1 LWELLCSVL
10 KLIFTELLSHFLLL
24 LFWTIA
30 FDMDWSEWGQTH
42 THTKVNKE
50 TNWLPCVEECAW
62 DSHCHRS
69 NKVRALNTRE
79 LIWNVQLFNFRR
91 LSEWKEIDLKR
102 WKYEFKGIQIKLQ
115 IARLLKDS
123 QNVSVWFETAN
134 EHLLR

>member
-1 LWELLCSVL
+1 MFSFKTHIHRIIESFSAIVILNNSVWHGL
-10 KLIFTELLSHFLLL
+10 K
-24 LFWTIA
+24 WMGA
-30 FDMDWSEWGQTH
+30 N

-50 TNWLPCVEECAW
+50 TNWLPCVQECAW

-115 IARLLKDS
+115 RARLLKDS